1 MGADTHIRVSE
12 DVKERIDRRRR
23 ADESYSEALNRLL
36 DDDTE
41 ARRKAFMEGFGMLEE
56 TNVPEKMREVHERG
70 ERKERARWRAR
81 AEGYPVTHRPG
92 ERDHDDG
99 ESGA

>member
-23 ADESYSEALNRLL
+23 KDESFNDALDRIIREEEA
-36 DDDTE
+36 DKHE
-41 ARRKAFMEGFGMLEE
+41 AFMEGFGAGADADR
-56 TNVPEKMREVHERG
+56 PEKIREVHERG
-70 ERKERARWRAR
+70 ERKERARWRAW

-92 ERDHDDG
+92 ERG
-99 ESGA
+99 NENVE